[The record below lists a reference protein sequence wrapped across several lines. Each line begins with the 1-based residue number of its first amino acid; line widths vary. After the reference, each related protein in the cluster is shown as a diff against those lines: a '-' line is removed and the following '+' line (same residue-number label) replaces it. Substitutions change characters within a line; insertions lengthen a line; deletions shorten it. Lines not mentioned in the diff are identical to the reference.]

1 MSVTTKQK
9 AENLQKTGD
18 CPETTEESLFPV
30 LSDIIASYIGQKGA
44 LIPVLQ
50 TIQNLMGY
58 LPENA
63 LRYVSKKMKVPFSEV
78 TGVVSF
84 YSFFSTNPRGKFMV
98 RVCLGTACYVRGGNA
113 VLEALSRALGIRVG
127 ETTDDRIF
135 SLEIGRCFG
144 ACGLAPVVMVNDDVH
159 QRVKPSKVKEL
170 LFRYQQEA
178 DAVMHS
184 TDAEKQRADSVKP
197 NEIVEK
203 PETLAEAEVQV

>member
-1 MSVTTKQK
+1 MSVITKQK
-9 AENLQKTGD
+9 AEDLQKTGD

-30 LSDIIASYIGQKGA
+30 LSDIIDSYNGQKGA

-50 TIQNLMGY
+50 SIQNLLSS

-63 LRYVSKKMKVPFSEV
+63 LRYVSKKMKIPFSEV

-98 RVCLGTACYVRGGNA
+98 RVCLGTACYVRGGSE
-113 VLEALSRALGIRVG
+113 VLEALSRELGIRVG
-127 ETTDDRIF
+127 ETTDDRTF

-159 QRVKPSKVKEL
+159 QRVKPSKVKDL
-170 LFRYQQEA
+170 LYQYQQEA
-178 DAVMHS
+178 DAVKHG
-184 TDAEKQRADSVKP
+184 TDAEKHTIIAEKHES
-197 NEIVEK
+197 IVE
-203 PETLAEAEVQV
+203 EEVRV